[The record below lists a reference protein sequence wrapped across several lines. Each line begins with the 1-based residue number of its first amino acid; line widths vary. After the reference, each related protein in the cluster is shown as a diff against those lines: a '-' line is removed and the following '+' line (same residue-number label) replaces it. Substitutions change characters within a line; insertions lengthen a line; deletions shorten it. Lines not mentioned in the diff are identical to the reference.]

1 MMATQH
7 IYDRITFS
15 LPHSMNVTLDA
26 LKQELKSSKSDI
38 IKQAIEYFV
47 KKQEEE
53 KLAHAVEL
61 MANEYENNYELT
73 SCTDLDDEDF
83 Q

>member
-1 MMATQH
+1 MLTQTT
-7 IYDRITFS
+7 YDRITFS
-15 LPHSMNVTLDA
+15 LPHSMNVTLDT
-26 LKQELKSSKSDI
+26 LKKELQSSKSDI

-53 KLAHAVEL
+53 KLARAVEV
-61 MANEYENNYELT
+61 MVKEYESNDELT
-73 SCTDLDDEDF
+73 YLTDLDSEDF

>member
-7 IYDRITFS
+7 TYDRITFS
-15 LPHSMNVTLDA
+15 LPHSMNVTLDT

-53 KLAHAVEL
+53 KLARAVAL
-61 MANEYENNYELT
+61 MADEYESNDELT
-73 SCTDLDDEDF
+73 SFTDLDGEDF

>member
-1 MMATQH
+1 MEAQTS
-7 IYDRITFS
+7 YDRITFS
-15 LPHSMNVTLDA
+15 LPHSMNITLDT

-38 IKQAIEYFV
+38 IKQAIEHFV

-53 KLAHAVEL
+53 KLARAVKL
-61 MANEYENNYELT
+61 MAKEYENNDELT
-73 SCTDLDDEDF
+73 SLTDLDSENF

>member
-1 MMATQH
+1 MKTQTS
-7 IYDRITFS
+7 YDRITFS
-15 LPHSMNVTLDA
+15 LPHSMNVALDS
-26 LKQELKSSKSDI
+26 LKQELQSSKSDI

-61 MANEYENNYELT
+61 MAKEYEKNNELT
-73 SCTDLDDEDF
+73 SLTNLDSEDF

>member
-1 MMATQH
+1 MTTQ
-7 IYDRITFS
+7 ISYDRITFS
-15 LPHSMNVTLDA
+15 LPHSMNVTLDS
-26 LKQELKSSKSDI
+26 LKQELQSSKSDI

-53 KLAHAVEL
+53 KLARAVEL
-61 MANEYENNYELT
+61 MAKEYENNDELI
-73 SCTDLDDEDF
+73 SLTDLDSEDF

>member
-1 MMATQH
+1 MATQH
-7 IYDRITFS
+7 TYDRITFS
-15 LPHSMNVTLDA
+15 LPHSMNVTLDT

-53 KLAHAVEL
+53 KLARAVAL
-61 MANEYENNYELT
+61 MADEYESNDELT
-73 SCTDLDDEDF
+73 SFTDLDSEDF

>member
-1 MMATQH
+1 MTTH
-7 IYDRITFS
+7 TTYDRITFS
-15 LPHSMNVTLDA
+15 LPHSMNVTLDT
-26 LKQELKSSKSDI
+26 LKKELGSSKSDI

-53 KLAHAVEL
+53 KLARAVAL
-61 MANEYENNYELT
+61 MAKEYERNDELT
-73 SCTDLDDEDF
+73 YLTDLDGEDF

>member
-7 IYDRITFS
+7 TYDRITFS

-53 KLAHAVEL
+53 KLARAVAL
-61 MANEYENNYELT
+61 MADEYESNDELT
-73 SCTDLDDEDF
+73 SFTDLDSENF

>member
-1 MMATQH
+1 MSTQH
-7 IYDRITFS
+7 TYDRITFS

-26 LKQELKSSKSDI
+26 LKEEMKSSKSDI
-38 IKQAIEYFV
+38 IKQAIEHFV

-53 KLAHAVEL
+53 RLARAVDL
-61 MANEYENNYELT
+61 MTGEYEHNSELT
-73 SCTDLDDEDF
+73 SFTNLDGEDF

>member
-1 MMATQH
+1 MTADIT
-7 IYDRITFS
+7 YDRITFS
-15 LPHSMNVTLDA
+15 LPHSMNVTLDT
-26 LKQELKSSKSDI
+26 LKKELQSSKSDI

-53 KLAHAVEL
+53 KLARAVEV
-61 MANEYENNYELT
+61 MSKEYEGNAELT
-73 SCTDLDDEDF
+73 YLTDLDSEDF

>member
-1 MMATQH
+1 MMATQ
-7 IYDRITFS
+7 ITYDRITFS
-15 LPHSMNVTLDA
+15 LPHSMNVTLDT
-26 LKQELKSSKSDI
+26 LKKELQSSKSDI

-53 KLAHAVEL
+53 KLARAVEL
-61 MANEYENNYELT
+61 MAKEYESNNELT
-73 SCTDLDDEDF
+73 YLTDLDSEDF